1 MAHKYREWT
10 RAARVTPIRERT
22 LPACRR
28 ELLRIPCAGAITR
41 ARWWRVPARSFQDST
56 GAVWEVFEVRRTS
69 QKALAVSVGLEHG
82 WLSFVNGTSKRRL
95 APFPREW
102 ETATPAELERL
113 LALARVVQHLD
124 EEKEVP
130 GQRGEDAASAPT
142 PPRAR
147 VPRIRPSRPSK
158 PVAADDLPIMSTA
171 SGADSVEST
180 VRTFA
185 HQARAGRLPAIDAM
199 VRLKALLARVY
210 PEPSSSARDLR
221 AVRRWF
227 VDAFYFER
235 ETASDHERD
244 QSL

>member
-1 MAHKYREWT
+1 
-10 RAARVTPIRERT
+10 
-22 LPACRR
+22 
-28 ELLRIPCAGAITR
+28 
-41 ARWWRVPARSFQDST
+41 
-56 GAVWEVFEVRRTS
+56 VWEVFEVRRTS

-82 WLSFVNGTSKRRL
+82 WLSFVNGASKRRL

-113 LALARVVQHLD
+113 LSLARVVQHLD
-124 EEKEVP
+124 DAAEAA
-130 GQRGEDAASAPT
+130 GQRGDEAASAPT

-147 VPRIRPSRPSK
+147 APRIRPSRPSQA
-158 PVAADDLPIMSTA
+158 VVADDLPIMSTA

-185 HQARAGRLPAIDAM
+185 HQARAGRLPAIEAM

-210 PEPSSSARDLR
+210 PDPSSSARDLR

-235 ETASDHERD
+235 ETASERERD
-244 QSL
+244 QSR

>member
-1 MAHKYREWT
+1 M
-10 RAARVTPIRERT
+10 
-22 LPACRR
+22 
-28 ELLRIPCAGAITR
+28 
-41 ARWWRVPARSFQDST
+41 
-56 GAVWEVFEVRRTS
+56 RRTS

-82 WLSFVNGTSKRRL
+82 WLSFVNGASKRRL

-102 ETATPAELERL
+102 ETATAAELERL
-113 LALARVVQHLD
+113 CAMARVVHQLD
-124 EEKEVP
+124 ETAPAPSPPAGEV
-130 GQRGEDAASAPT
+130 ASA
-142 PPRAR
+142 RASSR
-147 VPRIRPSRPSK
+147 ERAPRIRPTRTSQPF
-158 PVAADDLPIMSTA
+158 AAGELPIVSTA
-171 SGADSVEST
+171 TGADSVEST

-185 HQARAGRLPAIDAM
+185 HQARASQLPAIEAM

-235 ETASDHERD
+235 ETASDRERD

>member
-1 MAHKYREWT
+1 
-10 RAARVTPIRERT
+10 
-22 LPACRR
+22 
-28 ELLRIPCAGAITR
+28 
-41 ARWWRVPARSFQDST
+41 
-56 GAVWEVFEVRRTS
+56 VWEVFEVRRTS

-124 EEKEVP
+124 DATDASS
-130 GQRGEDAASAPT
+130 QRGVEAASTPA

-147 VPRIRPSRPSK
+147 VPRIRPSRPTI
-158 PVAADDLPIMSTA
+158 AAEDLPIMSTA

-185 HQARAGRLPAIDAM
+185 HQARASRLPAIEAM

>member
-1 MAHKYREWT
+1 MGT
-10 RAARVTPIRERT
+10 ERT
-22 LPACRR
+22 LPAHQC
-28 ELLRIPCAGAITR
+28 ELLRIPRAGAITR

-56 GAVWEVFEVRRTS
+56 GAVWEVFEVRRSS

-82 WLSFVNGTSKRRL
+82 WLSFVNGAHKRRL

-102 ETATPAELERL
+102 ETATQAELEQL
-113 LALARVVQHLD
+113 CAVARVVHQFD
-124 EEKEVP
+124 
-130 GQRGEDAASAPT
+130 DAATLPSQRVGEAAKAPT
-142 PPRAR
+142 TPRTR
-147 VPRIRPSRPSK
+147 VPRIRPPRTSQPL
-158 PVAADDLPIMSTA
+158 VAADLPIVATA
-171 SGADSVEST
+171 TGADSVEST

-185 HQARAGRLPAIDAM
+185 HQAREHRLPAIEAM
-199 VRLKALLARVY
+199 VRLKALLAQVY

-235 ETASDHERD
+235 GTATDSGRD

>member
-1 MAHKYREWT
+1 M
-10 RAARVTPIRERT
+10 
-22 LPACRR
+22 
-28 ELLRIPCAGAITR
+28 
-41 ARWWRVPARSFQDST
+41 
-56 GAVWEVFEVRRTS
+56 WEVFEVRRTS

-82 WLSFVNGTSKRRL
+82 WLSFVNGASKRRL

-102 ETATPAELERL
+102 ETATADELERL
-113 LALARVVQHLD
+113 CAMARAVHAVD
-124 EEKEVP
+124 EAAPGPGSPGAEVA
-130 GQRGEDAASAPT
+130 RATS
-142 PPRAR
+142 RAR
-147 VPRIRPSRPSK
+147 GPRIRPTRTGHPF
-158 PVAADDLPIMSTA
+158 AGELPIVSTA
-171 SGADSVEST
+171 DSAESVEST

-185 HQARAGRLPAIDAM
+185 HQARASQLPAIEAM

-235 ETASDHERD
+235 ETAPDRERD

>member
-1 MAHKYREWT
+1 M
-10 RAARVTPIRERT
+10 
-22 LPACRR
+22 
-28 ELLRIPCAGAITR
+28 
-41 ARWWRVPARSFQDST
+41 PARSFQDST

-82 WLSFVNGTSKRRL
+82 WLSFVNGASKRRL

-113 LALARVVQHLD
+113 CSVARVVHQFD
-124 EEKEVP
+124 EPAAVP
-130 GQRGEDAASAPT
+130 SHRADEAANTPTSQRT
-142 PPRAR
+142 K
-147 VPRIRPSRPSK
+147 VPRIRPARTSQPI
-158 PVAADDLPIMSTA
+158 VTAELPIDSTA

-185 HQARAGRLPAIDAM
+185 HQARASQLPAIEAM
-199 VRLKALLARVY
+199 VRLKALLARIY

-235 ETASDHERD
+235 ELASGRERD
-244 QSL
+244 QSR

>member
-1 MAHKYREWT
+1 M
-10 RAARVTPIRERT
+10 
-22 LPACRR
+22 
-28 ELLRIPCAGAITR
+28 
-41 ARWWRVPARSFQDST
+41 PARSFQDST

-82 WLSFVNGTSKRRL
+82 WLSFVNGDNKRRL

-113 LALARVVQHLD
+113 CATARVVRHF
-124 EEKEVP
+124 EEAMTASSP
-130 GQRGEDAASAPT
+130 RGEEAAPATT
-142 PPRAR
+142 PPRAK
-147 VPRIRPSRPSK
+147 VPRIRSRTSQPVPS
-158 PVAADDLPIMSTA
+158 AELPIVSTA
-171 SGADSVEST
+171 TGADSVEST

-185 HQARAGRLPAIDAM
+185 HQARAGQLPAIEAM
-199 VRLKALLARVY
+199 VQLKALLARVY

-235 ETASDHERD
+235 ETALDRERD

>member
-10 RAARVTPIRERT
+10 RPARVAPNTERT
-22 LPACRR
+22 LPAHQC
-28 ELLRIPCAGAITR
+28 ELLSIPCAGAITR
-41 ARWWRVPARSFQDST
+41 ARWWCVPARSFQDST

-82 WLSFVNGTSKRRL
+82 WLSFVNGTNKRRL

-102 ETATPAELERL
+102 EAATPAELERL
-113 LALARVVQHLD
+113 CAAARVVHQFD
-124 EEKEVP
+124 EAVAVPSQREV
-130 GQRGEDAASAPT
+130 EAANASVT
-142 PPRAR
+142 PRTK
-147 VPRIRPSRPSK
+147 VPRIRPPRASQAI
-158 PVAADDLPIMSTA
+158 AAELPIDATA
-171 SGADSVEST
+171 TGADSVEST

-185 HQARAGRLPAIDAM
+185 HQARASRLPAIEAM
-199 VRLKALLARVY
+199 VRLKALLARIY

-235 ETASDHERD
+235 ETAKDTGRD

>member
-10 RAARVTPIRERT
+10 RAARVALIRERT

-56 GAVWEVFEVRRTS
+56 GAVWEVFEVRRSS

-102 ETATPAELERL
+102 ETASPAELERL

-124 EEKEVP
+124 EAKEASS
-130 GQRGEDAASAPT
+130 QRGDDAAPAPT

-147 VPRIRPSRPSK
+147 VPRIRPSRPSR
-158 PVAADDLPIMSTA
+158 PVAADDLPIISTA

-180 VRTFA
+180 VRSFA
-185 HQARAGRLPAIDAM
+185 HQARAGRLPAIEAM

-210 PEPSSSARDLR
+210 PEASSSARDLR

-235 ETASDHERD
+235 EMTSDHERD

>member
-1 MAHKYREWT
+1 
-10 RAARVTPIRERT
+10 
-22 LPACRR
+22 
-28 ELLRIPCAGAITR
+28 
-41 ARWWRVPARSFQDST
+41 
-56 GAVWEVFEVRRTS
+56 VWEVFEVRRTS

-82 WLSFVNGTSKRRL
+82 WLSFVNGASKRRL
-95 APFPREW
+95 APFPKDW
-102 ETATPAELERL
+102 ESATPVELERL
-113 LALARVVQHLD
+113 CAMARVVHHPD
-124 EEKEVP
+124 EEAPPSRRVSEAGAP
-130 GQRGEDAASAPT
+130 AA

-158 PVAADDLPIMSTA
+158 PVAADDLPIVSTA
-171 SGADSVEST
+171 TGADSVEST

-185 HQARAGRLPAIDAM
+185 HQARAVRLPAIEAM